1 MFASVNSQNTL
12 FSYENLNIEKKEL
25 VKLQNENKTPLEIPS
40 DQIGGVRVIFEDK
53 NKNLISINL
62 SEENFKSLQE
72 NFRSYTNYIPKEDG
86 SIRLNAE
93 AENFISS
100 WFNTTLNLDSAKINS
115 NLYDDYNP
123 MSFKK
128 DRPTLNQSLN
138 QLGKSNFNAID
149 ENASIT
155 QRLNFLID
163 KDVNKDGKIELG
175 ESKPNGPKEI
185 LNSLRESL
193 NGSTKITDRIDP
205 QKINEEQK
213 KKIKKVDNKKEE
225 DLLKKAQ
232 EKGLSALSA
241 NEQEKLKIQ
250 NPKEFEKLQ
259 EKSLQNLSLNLN
271 KDFNQIKLV
280 DKLV

>member
-100 WFNTTLNLDSAKINS
+100 WFNTALNLDSAKINS
-115 NLYDDYNP
+115 NLYDDYNL

-149 ENASIT
+149 ENANIT
-155 QRLNFLID
+155 QKLNFLID

-175 ESKPNGPKEI
+175 ESKPDEPKEI

-193 NGSTKITDRIDP
+193 NGSSKITDRIDP

-241 NEQEKLKIQ
+241 NEQEKLKTQ
-250 NPKEFEKLQ
+250 NPKEFKKLQ